1 MNSANTGYGRLL
13 QEEDLR
19 KIYSIMSTHRIDTF
33 VRTLEE
39 KKGKNVGKILPFV
52 RGLRFSSLLIYTI
65 RKLLKGSHLT
75 ANWGHLIDSNGLY
88 CSRECDII
96 IHRPDGEWQR
106 WNGDGAEDGHVMD
119 FRFIEQDAAKAVI
132 SCKSFLRKADIEV
145 DYCSEM
151 KKYVNEVWLFA
162 ECCQNGF
169 SSRIQTAATD
179 IGYNNFWHLYSWSKA
194 NGMTDPNNEHWN
206 DFIQKVK
213 ALKTN

>member
-1 MNSANTGYGRLL
+1 ML

-19 KIYSIMSTHRIDTF
+19 KIYSLLASHRIDPF

-52 RGLRFSSLLIYTI
+52 RGLRFSSMLIYTI

-75 ANWGHLIDSNGLY
+75 ANWGHLIDRDGLF

-96 IHRPDGEWQR
+96 IHQPDGVWQR
-106 WNGDGAEDGHVMD
+106 WNGEGGEDGHVMD
-119 FRFIEQDAAKAVI
+119 FRFIEQDAARAVI
-132 SCKSFLRKADIEV
+132 SCKSFLKKSDIEI
-145 DYCSEM
+145 DYCGEM

-162 ECCQNGF
+162 ECCGPR
-169 SSRIQTAATD
+169 SSKIIETAAKN
-179 IGYNNFWHLYSWSKA
+179 IGYSNFWHLYTWSKQG
-194 NGMTDPNNEHWN
+194 GMADPNNDHWN

-213 ALKTN
+213 ALKTG